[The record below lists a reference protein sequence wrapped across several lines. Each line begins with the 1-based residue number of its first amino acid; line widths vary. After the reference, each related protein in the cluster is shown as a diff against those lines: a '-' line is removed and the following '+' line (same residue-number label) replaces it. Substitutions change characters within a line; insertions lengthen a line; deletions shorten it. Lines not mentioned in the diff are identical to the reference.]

1 MELYRVKELIELA
14 KVYIAE
20 GYEIIDALKKAE
32 EELKNGE
39 DIDND
44 NYI

>member
-1 MELYRVKELIELA
+1 MELHRLRELIDLA

-20 GYEIIDALKKAE
+20 GNGTIDALKKAE

>member
-1 MELYRVKELIELA
+1 MELYRVKELIDLA

-20 GYEIIDALKKAE
+20 GNGTIDALKKAE
-32 EELKNGE
+32 EELKNDE